1 MIPVALQS
9 HVFFVLFFVF
19 NFIILWVVLMV
30 DRRFYTRWRTFC
42 FLFPPFSW
50 INISNFNAA

>member
-9 HVFFVLFFVF
+9 HVFFYVFLYFVF

-42 FLFPPFSW
+42 FFVSPLFVDKYFK
-50 INISNFNAA
+50 F